1 MDNISRYFI
10 RISKATKHI
19 INKEGKPEGLGH
31 GEMHTLHFISLNP
44 GTTQQDISDRFGI
57 NKAATARQCASLE
70 EKGLITRKDNE
81 KDGRSKL
88 LFATEKAN
96 EFHMEH
102 RMLEER
108 AFDELLSVLT
118 DEERAEF
125 ARLLRKIADSLGDHK
140 GGRQ

>member
-19 INKEGKPEGLGH
+19 IGKEGKPEGLGR
-31 GEMHTLHFISLNP
+31 GEMRTLHFISLNP
-44 GTTQQDISDRFGI
+44 GTTQQDISNRFGI

-70 EKGLITRKDNE
+70 EKGLIARKDNE

-88 LFATEKAN
+88 LFATEKAK

-118 DEERAEF
+118 DKERAELV
-125 ARLLRKIADSLGDHK
+125 RLLAKVANSIDEHE
-140 GGRQ
+140 GGRP